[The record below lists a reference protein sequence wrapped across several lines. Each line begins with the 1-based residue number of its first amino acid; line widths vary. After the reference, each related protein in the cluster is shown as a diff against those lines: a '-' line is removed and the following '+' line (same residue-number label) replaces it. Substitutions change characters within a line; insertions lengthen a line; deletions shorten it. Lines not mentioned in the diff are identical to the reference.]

1 MVYVGQ
7 DVGLGGRMWTVHCVW
22 IEIGKGKGLVEVT
35 SVESI
40 QVEVV
45 VEGGGGGGGGGGGS
59 GGGGVEVWRWVWG
72 LYKLRQVTFSDRV
85 LRLKKPSFNS
95 RDSTLMYC

>member
-1 MVYVGQ
+1 
-7 DVGLGGRMWTVHCVW
+7 
-22 IEIGKGKGLVEVT
+22 VEVT

-45 VEGGGGGGGGGGGS
+45 VEGGGGGGGGGGV
-59 GGGGVEVWRWVWG
+59 GVGVGVG
-72 LYKLRQVTFSDRV
+72 VTSLQHLCPV
-85 LRLKKPSFNS
+85 EAKKPSFNS